1 MTSHF
6 RFDFFDSTLT
16 GHGLQLLWQVNGLR
30 YTLDFMPMLFVFTV
44 LGLEGTGRAGPARLG
59 KFLIAYSIGLNFIA
73 MALIPAAGRLLGALA
88 Q

>member
-1 MTSHF
+1 LACLAVLSHK
-6 RFDFFDSTLT
+6 SAM
-16 GHGLQLLWQVNGLR
+16 GGWQVNGLR

-59 KFLIAYSIGLNFIA
+59 KFLIVYSIGLNFIA
-73 MALIPAAGRLLGALA
+73 MALIPAAGRLLGMLA